1 MTTKKTYHLV
11 LFVLL
16 SLIAIP
22 AASGLLTG
30 NYLWYSALNI
40 KGIQLF
46 LIFVILFFEF
56 RLAEKKWLQILIGV
70 LGGAV
75 VLGYI
80 FKLMHWQGTKEIFL
94 LGALLF
100 PITVLIK
107 GVVNKGRGLLEFVV
121 SLYISAHATYM
132 IYPSLDGVWKI
143 DAGVLF
149 AAWAA
154 SALLFFWG
162 MLKKDRAY

>member
-22 AASGLLTG
+22 AVAGLTTG
-30 NYLWYSALNI
+30 NYLWYQTLNVE
-40 KGIQLF
+40 GLQLF
-46 LIFVILFFEF
+46 LIFLILFFEF
-56 RLAEKKWLQILIGV
+56 RLAEKNWLRVLIGALGGLVVMGYVFKLLQIQ
-70 LGGAV
+70 GA
-75 VLGYI
+75 
-80 FKLMHWQGTKEIFL
+80 KELFL

-100 PITVLIK
+100 PIPVLIK

-132 IYPSLDGVWKI
+132 IYPSLDGLWKI
-143 DAGVLF
+143 DAGVLL
-149 AAWAA
+149 AAYAA
-154 SALLFFWG
+154 STLLFFWG
-162 MLKKDRAY
+162 VLKKDRAY